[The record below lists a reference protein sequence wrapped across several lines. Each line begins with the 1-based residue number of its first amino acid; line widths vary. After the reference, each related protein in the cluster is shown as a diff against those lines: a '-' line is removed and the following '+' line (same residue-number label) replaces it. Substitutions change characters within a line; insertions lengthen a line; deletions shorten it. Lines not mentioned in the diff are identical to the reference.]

1 MDKQMEKEKNI
12 LEKEL
17 TRLMEKT
24 LNMENELSSLILN
37 H

>member
-1 MDKQMEKEKNI
+1 METQMEKEKRI

-17 TRLMEKT
+17 TCLMEKT
-24 LNMENELSSLILN
+24 LNMENELSSLILS

>member
-1 MDKQMEKEKNI
+1 MEKEKNL

-17 TRLMEKT
+17 TCLMEKT
-24 LNMENELSSLILN
+24 LNLENELNSIILN